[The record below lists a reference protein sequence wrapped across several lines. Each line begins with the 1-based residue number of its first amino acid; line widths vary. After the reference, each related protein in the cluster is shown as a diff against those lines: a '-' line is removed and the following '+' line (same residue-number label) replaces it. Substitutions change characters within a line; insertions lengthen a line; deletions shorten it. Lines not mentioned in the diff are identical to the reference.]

1 MKKHTFLISTVLF
14 MMCLIFSSCSSGLKE
29 HTGEPRDTTPQVLT
43 PAASGTSVY
52 GNDTVSIDAS
62 NITQGYVMVSYTG
75 SSENVR
81 LQITGPDGTCYTY
94 LILEQ
99 NSYATFP
106 LTAGNGDYS
115 IKLLEGTSDDF
126 YVVSLEQTV
135 TVQLENE
142 FLPFLYPNQYVNFT
156 ADSKAVAKGS
166 ELAKDTWSDLDVI
179 QNIYNYVT
187 ETITYDDTK
196 AQNVSYG
203 YLPDIDET
211 LTTKTGICFDYAA
224 LMTAMLRSQGIP
236 ARLEVGYAGD
246 IYHAWISAY
255 AKEQGWIDNII
266 EFNGDSWNL
275 MDPTLA
281 AGNDAGEVQKYTS
294 DQTNYIV
301 KYTY

>member
-1 MKKHTFLISTVLF
+1 MKKHTFFISTVLF
-14 MMCLIFSSCSSGLKE
+14 MMCLILSSCSSGAKE

-43 PAASGTSVY
+43 PVASGTTTY

-62 NITQGYVMVSYTG
+62 NITRGYVMVSYTG
-75 SSENVR
+75 SSDNVR
-81 LQITGPDGTCYTY
+81 LQITGPDETCYTY
-94 LILEQ
+94 LISEH
-99 NSYATFP
+99 NSYITFP

-126 YVVSLEQTV
+126 YVISLEQTV

-142 FLPFLYPNQYVNFT
+142 FLPFLYPNQYVDFM

-166 ELAKDTWSDLDVI
+166 ELAENTWSDLDVI

-187 ETITYDDTK
+187 ETITYDDQK

-203 YLPDIDET
+203 YLPDVDET
-211 LTTKTGICFDYAA
+211 LTSKTGICFDYAA

-236 ARLEVGYAGD
+236 TRLEVGYAGD

-255 AKEQGWIDNII
+255 VNEQGWIDNII

-281 AGNDAGEVQKYTS
+281 ADNDAGEVQKYTS